1 VSARVSHDTDK
12 LIRQLSLVAFLMAER
27 RAITARDVKSN
38 VEGYS
43 EMSDEAFAR
52 RFYSD
57 RAELL
62 SLGVPLQSQRDE
74 FTGEELYTLRSE
86 QYFLPQLEL
95 EDEELA
101 ALQTAFYL
109 LEGKFAYAEPLR
121 LALQNLALGRPG
133 FVEAPTETA
142 SRVEV
147 LDPDYSP
154 ETPGRLAKLENAI
167 SKQRTVRFDYW
178 SISRD
183 EESERTLNPYAL
195 LSDNGLWY
203 VVGHDLDREEIRT
216 FRVSRIRGDIKFA
229 TRRERDF
236 RAPVDFDVEIYRG
249 RPPWQ
254 IGDIVGTARIEVR
267 GDTAWWVRRVF
278 GATGRLE
285 DGVFVTDYSSI
296 PQLASWVLRQNG
308 RAVPLEPAELK
319 RDVAG
324 ALRRVRERHEGPS
337 PRPAREAAVE
347 ASVDGGPERPA
358 GPVAPE
364 RFAVLQA
371 LLAYLL
377 AACGEEREADFPAS
391 ELLER
396 FPSIP
401 ADELEEH
408 LSLLNL
414 VNFGGGCYT
423 VYAELNDGSVH
434 VDKELW
440 GDTFRAAPRLTP
452 LEARAIRLALEYVGP
467 MIAADA
473 HTPLSRVRKKLEET
487 FGQFE
492 LARTPE
498 PHVATEEVDLV
509 SRLARGMRERRLVEI
524 EYQKEADSEPSTRL
538 VEPYSLERQLPN
550 WYVHTWD
557 RTSDGARSF
566 RLDRMRSAKLT
577 RERFEAREG
586 FEPTR
591 LRDAR
596 TAKLLH
602 DKAIARW
609 AIERGA
615 RPLADGSAV
624 REIPVGSDEWLES
637 EVLSL
642 RGEAVL
648 LEPDELRRSIAARA
662 KALAKE
668 LGVERMRA
676 RA

>member
-1 VSARVSHDTDK
+1 
-12 LIRQLSLVAFLMAER
+12 
-27 RAITARDVKSN
+27 
-38 VEGYS
+38 
-43 EMSDEAFAR
+43 
-52 RFYSD
+52 
-57 RAELL
+57 
-62 SLGVPLQSQRDE
+62 
-74 FTGEELYTLRSE
+74 
-86 QYFLPQLEL
+86 
-95 EDEELA
+95 
-101 ALQTAFYL
+101 
-109 LEGKFAYAEPLR
+109 
-121 LALQNLALGRPG
+121 
-133 FVEAPTETA
+133 
-142 SRVEV
+142 
-147 LDPDYSP
+147 
-154 ETPGRLAKLENAI
+154 
-167 SKQRTVRFDYW
+167 
-178 SISRD
+178 
-183 EESERTLNPYAL
+183 
-195 LSDNGLWY
+195 
-203 VVGHDLDREEIRT
+203 
-216 FRVSRIRGDIKFA
+216 
-229 TRRERDF
+229 
-236 RAPVDFDVEIYRG
+236 
-249 RPPWQ
+249 
-254 IGDIVGTARIEVR
+254 
-267 GDTAWWVRRVF
+267 
-278 GATGRLE
+278 
-285 DGVFVTDYSSI
+285 
-296 PQLASWVLRQNG
+296 VLRQNG
-308 RAVPLEPAELK
+308 RAVPLEPPELK

-324 ALRRVRERHEGPS
+324 ALRRVREGHESEAPHV
-337 PRPAREAAVE
+337 ARETPAT
-347 ASVDGGPERPA
+347 STDGTVERPA

-377 AACGEEREADFPAS
+377 AACGEDREAVIPAP

-423 VYAELNDGSVH
+423 VYAELRDGSVH

-492 LARTPE
+492 LAQTPE
-498 PHVATEEVDLV
+498 PHVVTEEVDLV

-524 EYQKEADSEPSTRL
+524 EYQKEVDSEPSTRL

-596 TAKLLH
+596 TAKLLF
-602 DKAIARW
+602 DPDIARW
-609 AIERGA
+609 AIERGG
-615 RPLADGSAV
+615 RLLTDGSAV
-624 REIPVGSDEWLES
+624 RDVPVGSDEWLES

-642 RGEAVL
+642 RGEAIL
-648 LEPDELRRSIAARA
+648 LEPSELRHAIAARA
-662 KALAKE
+662 KTLAKE
-668 LGVERMRA
+668 LGVERMRV

>member
-1 VSARVSHDTDK
+1 MSHDTDK

-27 RAITARDVKSN
+27 RALTARDVKSN

-86 QYFLPQLEL
+86 QYFLPKLEL

-133 FVEAPTETA
+133 FSEAPTQTA

-183 EESERTLNPYAL
+183 KESERSLNPYAL
-195 LSDNGLWY
+195 LNDNGLWY
-203 VVGHDLDREEIRT
+203 VVGHDLDRKDIRT

-236 RAPVDFDVEIYRG
+236 RAPTDFDVELYRG

-254 IGDIVGTARIEVR
+254 IGDSVGTARIEVR
-267 GDTAWWVRRVF
+267 GDTAWWVRRAY
-278 GATGRLE
+278 GSTGTLE
-285 DGVFVTDYSSI
+285 DDVFVTEYSSI

-308 RAVPLEPAELK
+308 RAVPLEPPELR
-319 RDVAG
+319 RDVAA
-324 ALRRVRERHEGPS
+324 ALRRVREWHEGEP
-337 PRPAREAAVE
+337 PQPAREKPAA
-347 ASVDGGPERPA
+347 SGDGAVERPA

-377 AACGEEREADFPAS
+377 AACGEEREAEIPEK
-391 ELLER
+391 ELLEH

-423 VYAELNDGSVH
+423 VYAELRDGSVH

-473 HTPLSRVRKKLEET
+473 HSPLSRVRKKLEDT

-498 PHVATEEVDLV
+498 PQVGTEEVDLV

-524 EYQKEADSEPSTRL
+524 EYQKEADASPSTRL
-538 VEPYSLERQLPN
+538 IEPYSLERQLPN

-577 RERFEAREG
+577 REKFDAREG

-596 TAKLLH
+596 TAKVLY

-624 REIPVGSDEWLES
+624 RDLPVGSDEWLES

-648 LEPDELRRSIAARA
+648 LEPNELRHSIAARA

-676 RA
+676 PA

>member
-1 VSARVSHDTDK
+1 MSHDTDK

-27 RAITARDVKSN
+27 RLLTARDVKSN

-62 SLGVPLQSQRDE
+62 ALGVPLQSQRDE

-86 QYFLPQLEL
+86 NYFLDKLEL
-95 EDEELA
+95 DDDELA
-101 ALQTAFYL
+101 ALQTALYL
-109 LEGKFAYAEPLR
+109 LEGQFACAGPLR

-133 FVEAPTETA
+133 FEEPATQTA
-142 SRVEV
+142 VRVEV
-147 LDPDYSP
+147 LDPDYTP
-154 ETPGRLAKLENAI
+154 EMPGRLGKLEGAI
-167 SKQRTVRFDYW
+167 SKQRTIKFPYY
-178 SISRD
+178 SISRNRL
-183 EESERTLNPYAL
+183 SERTVNPYGL
-195 LSDNGLWY
+195 LNDNGLWY
-203 VVGHDLDREEIRT
+203 VIGQDLDRKDIRT

-236 RAPVDFDVEIYRG
+236 RAPTDFDVEQYRG

-254 IGDIVGTARIEVR
+254 IGDVLGTARIEVR
-267 GDTAWWVRRVF
+267 GDTAWWVKRAY
-278 GATGRLE
+278 GSTGKLV
-285 DGVFVTDYSSI
+285 DGVFVTDYSSV
-296 PQLASWVLRQNG
+296 PQLSSWVLRQNG
-308 RAVPLEPAELK
+308 RAVPLEPPELK
-319 RDVAG
+319 RDVAA
-324 ALRRVRERHEGPS
+324 ALRRVRERHESEAPQ
-337 PRPAREAAVE
+337 PARETPAA
-347 ASVDGGPERPA
+347 SSDGSIERPA

-377 AACGEEREADFPAS
+377 AACGEDKEAEIPGS

-423 VYAELNDGSVH
+423 VYAELRDGSVH

-473 HTPLSRVRKKLEET
+473 HSPLSRVRKKLEDT

-498 PHVATEEVDLV
+498 PQVGTEEVDLV

-524 EYQKEADSEPSTRL
+524 EYQKEADASPSTRL
-538 VEPYSLERQLPN
+538 IEPYSLERQLPN

-577 RERFEAREG
+577 REKFDAREG

-596 TAKLLH
+596 TAKVLY
-602 DKAIARW
+602 DQQIARW

-615 RPLADGSAV
+615 RLLADGGAV
-624 REIPVGSDEWLES
+624 RDLPVGSDEWLES

-648 LEPDELRRSIAARA
+648 LEPDELRHSIAARA
-662 KALAKE
+662 KTLAKE

-676 RA
+676 PA

>member
-1 VSARVSHDTDK
+1 MGGGAGREGRGRLHRGADRVGPARRRRRPLPGHDPQGQAVPADAAAGARLLPLAPAPRDQSRGLAASRRPQASTGAIHSRPAVGSGRVSTDTDK

-86 QYFLPQLEL
+86 QYFLPKLEL

-133 FVEAPTETA
+133 FSEAPTETA

-183 EESERTLNPYAL
+183 EERERTLNPYAL
-195 LSDNGLWY
+195 LNDNGLWY

-236 RAPVDFDVEIYRG
+236 RAPTDFDVELYRG

-254 IGDIVGTARIEVR
+254 IGDVAGTARIEVL
-267 GDTAWWVRRVF
+267 GDTAWWVRRTY
-278 GATGRLE
+278 GATGRLD

-308 RAVPLEPAELK
+308 RAVPLEPA
-319 RDVAG
+319 
-324 ALRRVRERHEGPS
+324 
-337 PRPAREAAVE
+337 
-347 ASVDGGPERPA
+347 
-358 GPVAPE
+358 
-364 RFAVLQA
+364 
-371 LLAYLL
+371 
-377 AACGEEREADFPAS
+377 
-391 ELLER
+391 
-396 FPSIP
+396 
-401 ADELEEH
+401 
-408 LSLLNL
+408 
-414 VNFGGGCYT
+414 
-423 VYAELNDGSVH
+423 
-434 VDKELW
+434 
-440 GDTFRAAPRLTP
+440 
-452 LEARAIRLALEYVGP
+452 AIRLALEYVGP

-473 HTPLSRVRKKLEET
+473 HSPLSRVRNKLEET

-498 PHVATEEVDLV
+498 PNVVTEEVDLV
-509 SRLARGMRERRLVEI
+509 STLARGMRERKLVEI

-538 VEPYSLERQLPN
+538 VEPYSLERELPN

-557 RTSDGARSF
+557 RTSDGPRSF
-566 RLDRMRSAKLT
+566 RLDRMRSAKVT

-591 LRDAR
+591 LSDAR
-596 TAKLLH
+596 TAKVLY
-602 DKAIARW
+602 DEAIARW

-615 RPLADGSAV
+615 RPLADGSAI
-624 REIPVGSDEWLES
+624 RDLPVGSDEWLES

-642 RGEAVL
+642 RGEATL
-648 LEPDELRRSIAARA
+648 LEPDELRHSIAARA